1 MGIHWRCQLEW
12 RSCHL
17 SVNICIL
24 SEVQMTVKG
33 LSGVFV
39 LKVQLR
45 VDLRNTDSILSK
57 QSEKKTKAQRRSSLE
72 AEM

>member
-1 MGIHWRCQLEW
+1 
-12 RSCHL
+12 
-17 SVNICIL
+17 
-24 SEVQMTVKG
+24 MTVKG